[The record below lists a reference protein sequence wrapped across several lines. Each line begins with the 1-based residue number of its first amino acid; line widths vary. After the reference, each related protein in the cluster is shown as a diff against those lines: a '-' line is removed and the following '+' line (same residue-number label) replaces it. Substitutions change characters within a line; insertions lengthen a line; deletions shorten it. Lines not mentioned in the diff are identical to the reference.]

1 MAGVIDFNGVE
12 SLVLSPNGLQTN
24 SFVPTTNTVYKKGDL
39 LVVGANGVLTHSDI
53 ATGAQADW
61 HVVCLQDVTA
71 EQSTKH
77 AADGVGIPTYTHAEI
92 NLDAV
97 TIGGAALTNAQKILA
112 RAHSVRGTSITL
124 RKPFKI

>member
-1 MAGVIDFNGVE
+1 MVGIIDFNGVE

-24 SFVPTTNTVYKKGDL
+24 SFVPTANTAYKKGDL
-39 LVVGANGVLTHSDI
+39 LAVGVDGVLTHSDI
-53 ATGAQADW
+53 ATGGQADW

-77 AADGVGIPTYTHAEI
+77 ATDGVGIPTYTHAEI

-97 TIGGAALTNAQKILA
+97 TINGTALTDAQKLLA